1 MSGRHD
7 ILIIQEVFS
16 QECVS
21 RLSEVNCS
29 DKQIFMLHWKDTDNA
44 QKKNNCQGTLV
55 LQIKAK

>member
-1 MSGRHD
+1 MSRRHD

-21 RLSEVNCS
+21 RLS

-44 QKKNNCQGTLV
+44 QKKNNLQGT
-55 LQIKAK
+55 